1 MLQED
6 FDKKKLKPV
15 LEEAYKLVKLI
26 EEKTGNKE
34 AIRAK
39 LEKQKQKLI
48 DQQKKLLDLDTVA
61 EMEENSKLLFKSIMC
76 PLGDQCP
83 KDNRARWPKS
93 GTKTVTPFGE
103 KCLYAHHYN
112 ELEFPETLNT
122 KISAI
127 NTMKK
132 NIGRT
137 AENEAKAGN

>member
-48 DQQKKLLDLDTVA
+48 DQQKKL
-61 EMEENSKLLFKSIMC
+61 
-76 PLGDQCP
+76 
-83 KDNRARWPKS
+83 
-93 GTKTVTPFGE
+93 
-103 KCLYAHHYN
+103 
-112 ELEFPETLNT
+112 
-122 KISAI
+122 
-127 NTMKK
+127 
-132 NIGRT
+132 
-137 AENEAKAGN
+137 